1 MIWHKDMNFT
11 VGEVLR
17 LLYQQI
23 QIWYHWKTRLIY
35 MFLLRPYFLEIIEI
49 VLRKSWMNLAKLFDW
64 WRKFVCKTQK
74 LKHPLCMFQK
84 QGFWED
90 QVQSCC
96 LKTYLLHQIIEH

>member
-64 WRKFVCKTQK
+64 WRKFV
-74 LKHPLCMFQK
+74 QK